1 MCVVVAVV
9 VWIVDRCI
17 ISSEVFVII
26 VGFCR
31 FVCRLVIRLGVNV
44 GVIVRKLFYKYS
56 SNSPTNTT
64 IFKSSPST

>member
-1 MCVVVAVV
+1 MCVVVGVV
-9 VWIVDRCI
+9 VWIVARRI
-17 ISSEVFVII
+17 ISNGVFVRV

-44 GVIVRKLFYKYS
+44 GVIVRKLSYKYS

-64 IFKSSPST
+64 ISKSSPST